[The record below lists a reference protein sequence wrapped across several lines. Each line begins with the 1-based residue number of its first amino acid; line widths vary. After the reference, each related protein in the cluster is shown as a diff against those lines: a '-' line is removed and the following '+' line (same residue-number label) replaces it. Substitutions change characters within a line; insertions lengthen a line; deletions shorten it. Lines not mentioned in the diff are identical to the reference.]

1 MEVKRML
8 LVNCAKLDESAML
21 MPALI
26 KIKIDFRITIAMRS
40 LTPASMAHRFT
51 YIASAPRYSA
61 FVNSGG
67 TLIRLALD
75 TCIRQHSSHT
85 YRDP

>member
-1 MEVKRML
+1 
-8 LVNCAKLDESAML
+8 ML

-26 KIKIDFRITIAMRS
+26 KIKIDFRITIAMQS

-51 YIASAPRYSA
+51 YIASAPRYGA

>member
-8 LVNCAKLDESAML
+8 LVNCAQLDESAML

-26 KIKIDFRITIAMRS
+26 KSKIDFRITIAMQS

-51 YIASAPRYSA
+51 YIASAPRYLS
-61 FVNSGG
+61 
-67 TLIRLALD
+67 LIH
-75 TCIRQHSSHT
+75 I
-85 YRDP
+85 